1 MKRNTSIQI
10 KAAFMLIVFAM
21 NTLVGFA
28 CAMGVDMG
36 FNTKERHEEV
46 TKVSIHVH
54 ADGKKH
60 QHHHDVDKHQ
70 HDKKEAT
77 KKDGCCNDKVI
88 KFQDLDKAISQN
100 IKTPIASPIFAA
112 IISNFFGIDIFKP
125 SLVSSQKYIVRFF
138 HPPPSDI
145 RVLIRSFKI

>member
-1 MKRNTSIQI
+1 
-10 KAAFMLIVFAM
+10 M

-36 FNTKERHEEV
+36 FNTTHHHEEV
-46 TKVSIHVH
+46 TEVSIHVH

-100 IKTPIASPIFAA
+100 IKTSIASPIFAA
-112 IISNFFGIDIFKP
+112 IISNFFGIDIFKARQAAP
-125 SLVSSQKYIVRFF
+125 QKYIARFF
-138 HPPPSDI
+138 HPPPPDI
-145 RVLIRSFKI
+145 LISIQRFQI